1 MTKSPK
7 MGMRLLS
14 LALCLMCVLCLVR
27 PTRAT
32 EAEEK
37 PTTLTT
43 VVRNGA
49 RYQAAVIGQ
58 MEDGTT
64 VTVLE
69 ETREF
74 YLVDCYDMNGYIA
87 KTQIGKNADGE
98 YYVNCQEDSEETRTF
113 TYEDYAEALIQ
124 RHSLIALAEQQLGKP
139 YIYGSTGMRGFDCSG
154 LMYYLYGEHGV
165 QLHRRASEQL
175 MDGIVV
181 SREGMQVGD
190 LVFFRESWDSCP
202 ASHVGIYVGDNK
214 IIHASTSNGIEV
226 ADLDKQ
232 YFANNFLCVRRVIQT
247 QAAQL
252 EVEVPAVAPRSMM
265 PGRRAS

>member
-49 RYQAAVIGQ
+49 RYQADVIGQ

-139 YIYGSTGMRGFDCSG
+139 PFEMFDTN
-154 LMYYLYGEHGV
+154 
-165 QLHRRASEQL
+165 
-175 MDGIVV
+175 
-181 SREGMQVGD
+181 GMQLRAASPFAMTFPCGYSLTYLGYMPSCTAVPHGGYE
-190 LVFFRESWDSCP
+190 VFMCRYVPGTGES
-202 ASHVGIYVGDNK
+202 VVLK
-214 IIHASTSNGIEV
+214 
-226 ADLDKQ
+226 L
-232 YFANNFLCVRRVIQT
+232 
-247 QAAQL
+247 AAMLQ
-252 EVEVPAVAPRSMM
+252 EMKNER
-265 PGRRAS
+265 G